1 MEISLIAAMADN
13 RVIGNEGEM
22 PWHLPSELQYF
33 KELTM
38 GKPII
43 MGRNTF
49 VSIGRPLPGRH
60 NIVITSKPELLP
72 EGVTTASNPQQAIAA
87 AEAYAAANGH
97 KLHEIMVIGGGQ
109 VYEAFLPEAT
119 RLYLTHI
126 DLNVPGDTFF
136 PAFYPD
142 EWERTLLREH
152 KADNQNPLTYR
163 GYLYKRILRN

>member
-13 RVIGNEGEM
+13 RVIGNEGDM
-22 PWHLPSELQYF
+22 PWHLPGELQYF

-49 VSIGRPLPGRH
+49 ASIGRPLPGRH

-72 EGVTTASNPQQAIAA
+72 EGVTTANNPEQAIAA
-87 AEAYAAANGH
+87 AEAMAAVNGTE
-97 KLHEIMVIGGGQ
+97 LHEIMIIGGGQ
-109 VYEAFLPEAT
+109 VYEAFLPRAT

-126 DLNVPGDTFF
+126 DLNVEGDTYF
-136 PAFYPD
+136 PEFHAD
-142 EWERTLLREH
+142 EWQQTLLREH
-152 KADNQNPLTYR
+152 KADEKNPLSFR
-163 GYLYKRILRN
+163 GYMYERD